1 MKDFSKLL
9 INWYKQNKRDL
20 PWRKETDPYKIWLSE
35 IILQQT
41 QVVQGLKY
49 YIAFTETFPG
59 IKDLAEAKEDQVL
72 KLWQGLGY
80 YSRARN
86 LHAAAKHVVEQH
98 GGIFP
103 ETYESIAA
111 LKGVGPYTAAAIASI
126 AYKLPHAVVD
136 GNVYRVLS
144 RVFGINTPIDSGTGK
159 KEFQALADK
168 LLDRKQ
174 PDLHNQALMEFG
186 ALHCRPVN
194 PDCKQCLFK
203 HQCVGL
209 LTDRISFLPVKQKKT
224 AIKNRYLNY
233 FVFIDTKK
241 RVAVTRRETKDIWQG
256 LYEFLLHE
264 TGKPLLTEH
273 APGVAAHSFYT
284 DCTFNVVLVSK
295 EYKHILSHQHLY
307 ARFYVCRLNRAFR
320 KNEKVIPLNNLHSLA
335 FPRLIEKFL
344 KDCKLEKL
352 V

>member
-1 MKDFSKLL
+1 MSGFSTLL
-9 INWYKQNKRDL
+9 INWYQQNKRDL

-41 QVVQGLKY
+41 QVIQGLNY
-49 YIAFTETFPG
+49 YIAFTETFPTV
-59 IKDLAEAKEDQVL
+59 KDLAKAKEDQVL

-86 LHAAAKHVVEQH
+86 LHAAAKFIVQH
-98 GGIFP
+98 NRGVFP
-103 ETYESIAA
+103 KTYEAIAE

-126 AYKLPHAVVD
+126 AYKLPYAVVD

-144 RVFGINTPIDSGTGK
+144 RVFGIDSPIDSGSGK
-159 KEFQALADK
+159 KEFQHLADS
-168 LLDRKQ
+168 LLDLKR
-174 PDLHNQALMEFG
+174 PDLHNQAIMEFG
-186 ALHCRPVN
+186 ALHCRPAN
-194 PDCKQCLFK
+194 PDCQQCIFKQ
-203 HQCVGL
+203 QCVGF
-209 LTDRISFLPVKQKKT
+209 RSGRVAFLPVKQKKT

-233 FVFIDTKK
+233 FIVIDAKN
-241 RVAVTRRETKDIWQG
+241 RIAITRRETKDIWQG

-264 TGKPLLTEH
+264 TENPLSEEKLRAVTTH
-273 APGVAAHSFYT
+273 
-284 DCTFNVVLVSK
+284 TFFSDSTYDLLFSSK
-295 EYKHILSHQHLY
+295 EYKHVLSHQHLY
-307 ARFYVCRLNRAFR
+307 ARFYVYQLNRTFK
-320 KNEKVIPLNNLHSLA
+320 KNERSVPLINLHSLA